1 MYLSKH
7 RAVAYLF
14 GSLFALAVLSAC
26 GDTTNIMAPPNETA
40 SIVLPPFQNQ
50 TLEIGVNTSFYQS
63 ITFNAPANVYPQL
76 DVTFAPN
83 NGVVTFADV
92 VPEAWPI
99 WSANDRADIR
109 PWGFGVNL
117 LGVRLGEVDVIVTV
131 RGTKMTSKFHIVVRA
146 QDNLKG

>member
-1 MYLSKH
+1 MLTKP
-7 RAVAYLF
+7 RAI
-14 GSLFALAVLSAC
+14 ALVIGFLTILIVSAC
-26 GDTTNIMAPPNETA
+26 SETTNIMAPSNETA
-40 SIVLPPFQNQ
+40 VIVLPPFQNQ
-50 TLEIGVNTSFYQS
+50 VLEIGLGTSFYQS

-83 NGVVTFADV
+83 NGVVSFADV

-99 WSANDRADIR
+99 WSNDDRAIVR

-131 RGTKMTSKFHIVVRA
+131 RGTKQTSKFHVVVRP
-146 QDNLKG
+146 QDNIKG